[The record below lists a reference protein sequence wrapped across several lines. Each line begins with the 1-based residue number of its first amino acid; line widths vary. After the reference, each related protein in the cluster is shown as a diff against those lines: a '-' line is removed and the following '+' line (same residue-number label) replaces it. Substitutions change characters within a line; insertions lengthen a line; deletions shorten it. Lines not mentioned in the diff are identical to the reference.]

1 MYFIDI
7 EIQGQGQ
14 NEEAFHYKAQNMKT
28 NVRKNSTYVVK
39 IQQTVVSNSTWK
51 IGLVR
56 RGKDTP
62 CKQQHHSLYL
72 IVLLHSTSNL
82 IDNCQIRNQ
91 SDLENM
97 NLEQLKA
104 IQNISEIVLKTQ
116 QHYGSKFSVLLTNP
130 PT

>member
-14 NEEAFHYKAQNMKT
+14 NEKDFNYKAQNMKT

-39 IQQTVVSNSTWK
+39 IQQTVVSNSMWK

-91 SDLENM
+91 SHLETI

-116 QHYGSKFSVLLTNP
+116 
-130 PT
+130 

>member
-39 IQQTVVSNSTWK
+39 TQQIVASNSMWK

>member
-39 IQQTVVSNSTWK
+39 IQQTVASNSMWK